1 MAYKSLYRKY
11 RPTTFDDVS
20 GQTFIIKT
28 LKNAIATNKISH
40 AYLFSGT
47 RGTGKTTIA
56 KIFAKNVNCMNLID
70 GNVCGKCE
78 ICTTENTD
86 DIQDII
92 EIDAASN
99 NGVDEI
105 RELKNK
111 IKLAPVLCKYKVYI
125 IDEVHMLSTGAFNA
139 LLKTLEE
146 PPSHVIFILATTEP
160 QKIPITIIS
169 RCQRFDFKK
178 LSIIDIK
185 NRLKYIAEKE
195 HINITD
201 DCLDEIAKM
210 SDGAMRDAIGL
221 LDQVSSFNED
231 SITIDDIY
239 QISGSVPFKKIYELI
254 DSYINGDIENILKT
268 TEEIY
273 NEGKDFI
280 KLTFDMLS
288 IFKDVLIYYRA
299 PKYFENLN
307 KLNFDEIKKI
317 KEKIDISDL
326 ELIIETLENL
336 SRELKLSDYP
346 RILLEMFLINKK
358 SASNTLTE
366 EVKHY
371 KEAVNEEQKE
381 VINELKEERKIET
394 ELKKVETNVEE
405 IKENLTIKQNE
416 YTNETRIAVDNPSS
430 EDKKILINNTIALA
444 SAKLKKEI
452 SEKFIDLDKYL
463 IDKKY
468 KVAATILKDAT
479 IAAVSNDHMLLTYK
493 YVSMVEDNDKS
504 INKITKLVN
513 EITKSNYKIVA
524 ISIDEWKEMRPY
536 YVELKKSGKIELLNE
551 PVINESNNN
560 GLNID
565 NEFDEVINAFGSELI
580 EMEGWWIWIY
590 KQWCNKHKNYKETWW
605 NLKRRLIVKHLLQSN
620 L

>member
-20 GQTFIIKT
+20 GQNFIIKT

-254 DSYINGDIENILKT
+254 DSYINEDIENILKT

-273 NEGKDFI
+273 NEGKDFT

-513 EITKSNYKIVA
+513 EITKSNYKVVA

-580 EMEGWWIWIY
+580 EMEG
-590 KQWCNKHKNYKETWW
+590 
-605 NLKRRLIVKHLLQSN
+605 
-620 L
+620 

>member
-254 DSYINGDIENILKT
+254 DSYINEDIENILKT

-430 EDKKILINNTIALA
+430 GDKKILINNTIALA

-513 EITKSNYKIVA
+513 EITKSNYKVVA

-580 EMEGWWIWIY
+580 EMEG
-590 KQWCNKHKNYKETWW
+590 
-605 NLKRRLIVKHLLQSN
+605 
-620 L
+620 

>member
-20 GQTFIIKT
+20 GQTFIIKI

-56 KIFAKNVNCMNLID
+56 KIFAKNVNCMNLIN
-70 GNVCGKCE
+70 GNACDKCE

-254 DSYINGDIENILKT
+254 DSYINEDIENILKT

-307 KLNFDEIKKI
+307 KLNFNEIKKI

-394 ELKKVETNVEE
+394 EIKKVETNVEE

-444 SAKLKKEI
+444 SVKLKKEI

-513 EITKSNYKIVA
+513 EITKSNYKVVA

-580 EMEGWWIWIY
+580 EMEG
-590 KQWCNKHKNYKETWW
+590 
-605 NLKRRLIVKHLLQSN
+605 
-620 L
+620 

>member
-20 GQTFIIKT
+20 GQTFIIKI

-254 DSYINGDIENILKT
+254 DSYINEDIENILKT

-317 KEKIDISDL
+317 KEKIDIFDL

-394 ELKKVETNVEE
+394 ELKKVETSVEE

-580 EMEGWWIWIY
+580 EMEG
-590 KQWCNKHKNYKETWW
+590 
-605 NLKRRLIVKHLLQSN
+605 
-620 L
+620 

>member
-254 DSYINGDIENILKT
+254 DSYINEDIENILKT

-280 KLTFDMLS
+280 KLTFDILS

-430 EDKKILINNTIALA
+430 EGKKILINNTIALA

-513 EITKSNYKIVA
+513 EITKSNYKVVA

-580 EMEGWWIWIY
+580 EMEG
-590 KQWCNKHKNYKETWW
+590 
-605 NLKRRLIVKHLLQSN
+605 
-620 L
+620 

>member
-254 DSYINGDIENILKT
+254 DSYINEDIENILKT

-513 EITKSNYKIVA
+513 EITKSNYKVVA

-580 EMEGWWIWIY
+580 EMEG
-590 KQWCNKHKNYKETWW
+590 
-605 NLKRRLIVKHLLQSN
+605 
-620 L
+620 

>member
-239 QISGSVPFKKIYELI
+239 QISGSVPFKNIYELI
-254 DSYINGDIENILKT
+254 DSYINEDIENILKT

-416 YTNETRIAVDNPSS
+416 YTNETRIAVDNPS

-513 EITKSNYKIVA
+513 EITKSNYKVVA

-580 EMEGWWIWIY
+580 EMEG
-590 KQWCNKHKNYKETWW
+590 
-605 NLKRRLIVKHLLQSN
+605 
-620 L
+620 

>member
-70 GNVCGKCE
+70 GNACGKCE

-254 DSYINGDIENILKT
+254 DSYINEDIENILKT

-430 EDKKILINNTIALA
+430 GDKKILINNTIALA

-513 EITKSNYKIVA
+513 EITKSNYKVIA

-580 EMEGWWIWIY
+580 EMEG
-590 KQWCNKHKNYKETWW
+590 
-605 NLKRRLIVKHLLQSN
+605 
-620 L
+620 

>member
-1 MAYKSLYRKY
+1 MNMAYKSLYRKY

-239 QISGSVPFKKIYELI
+239 QISGSVPFKNIYELI
-254 DSYINGDIENILKT
+254 DSYINEDIENILKT

-513 EITKSNYKIVA
+513 EITKSNYKVVA

-580 EMEGWWIWIY
+580 EMEG
-590 KQWCNKHKNYKETWW
+590 
-605 NLKRRLIVKHLLQSN
+605 
-620 L
+620 

>member
-1 MAYKSLYRKY
+1 MGYTALYRKF
-11 RPTTFDDVS
+11 RPLNFSEMV
-20 GQTFIIKT
+20 GQEHITRT
-28 LKNAIATNKISH
+28 LRNQVIEQRVGH
-40 AYLFSGT
+40 AYLFNGG
-47 RGTGKTTIA
+47 RGTGKTSAA
-56 KIFAKNVNCMNLID
+56 KILARAVNCLNPKD
-70 GNVCGKCE
+70 GEPCNECE
-78 ICTTENTD
+78 ICKAILSGSLTD
-86 DIQDII
+86 VV
-92 EIDAASN
+92 EMDAASN
-99 NGVDEI
+99 NSVEDIRAIRDEVNFLPT
-105 RELKNK
+105 R
-111 IKLAPVLCKYKVYI
+111 AKYRVYI

-254 DSYINGDIENILKT
+254 DSYINEDIENILKT

-381 VINELKEERKIET
+381 VINELKEERRIET

-513 EITKSNYKIVA
+513 EITKSNYKVVA

-580 EMEGWWIWIY
+580 EMEG
-590 KQWCNKHKNYKETWW
+590 
-605 NLKRRLIVKHLLQSN
+605 
-620 L
+620 

>member
-254 DSYINGDIENILKT
+254 DSYINEDIENILKT

-381 VINELKEERKIET
+381 VINELKEERRIET

-513 EITKSNYKIVA
+513 EITKSNYKVVA

-580 EMEGWWIWIY
+580 EMEG
-590 KQWCNKHKNYKETWW
+590 
-605 NLKRRLIVKHLLQSN
+605 
-620 L
+620 

>member
-231 SITIDDIY
+231 LITIDDIY

-254 DSYINGDIENILKT
+254 DSYINEDIENILKT

-430 EDKKILINNTIALA
+430 GDKKILINNTIALA

-513 EITKSNYKIVA
+513 EITKSNYKVIA

-580 EMEGWWIWIY
+580 EMEG
-590 KQWCNKHKNYKETWW
+590 
-605 NLKRRLIVKHLLQSN
+605 
-620 L
+620 

>member
-20 GQTFIIKT
+20 GQTFIIKI

-254 DSYINGDIENILKT
+254 DSYINEDIENILKT

-273 NEGKDFI
+273 NEGKDFT

-371 KEAVNEEQKE
+371 KEAVNEEKKE

-513 EITKSNYKIVA
+513 EITKSNYKVVA

-580 EMEGWWIWIY
+580 EMEG
-590 KQWCNKHKNYKETWW
+590 
-605 NLKRRLIVKHLLQSN
+605 
-620 L
+620 

>member
-70 GNVCGKCE
+70 GNACGKCE

-254 DSYINGDIENILKT
+254 DSYINEDIENILKT

-381 VINELKEERKIET
+381 VIDELKEERKIET

-513 EITKSNYKIVA
+513 EITKSNYKVVA

-536 YVELKKSGKIELLNE
+536 YVELKKRGKIELLNE

-580 EMEGWWIWIY
+580 EMEG
-590 KQWCNKHKNYKETWW
+590 
-605 NLKRRLIVKHLLQSN
+605 
-620 L
+620 

>member
-20 GQTFIIKT
+20 GQTFIIKI

-254 DSYINGDIENILKT
+254 DSYINEDIENILKT

-317 KEKIDISDL
+317 KEKIDIFDL

-479 IAAVSNDHMLLTYK
+479 IAAVSKDHMLLTYK

-580 EMEGWWIWIY
+580 EMEG
-590 KQWCNKHKNYKETWW
+590 
-605 NLKRRLIVKHLLQSN
+605 
-620 L
+620 

>member
-254 DSYINGDIENILKT
+254 DSYINEDIENILKT

-280 KLTFDMLS
+280 KLTFDILS

-479 IAAVSNDHMLLTYK
+479 IAAISNDHILLTYK

-513 EITKSNYKIVA
+513 EITKSNYKVVA

-580 EMEGWWIWIY
+580 EMEG
-590 KQWCNKHKNYKETWW
+590 
-605 NLKRRLIVKHLLQSN
+605 
-620 L
+620 

>member
-11 RPTTFDDVS
+11 RPITFDDVS

-254 DSYINGDIENILKT
+254 DSYINEDIENILKT

-381 VINELKEERKIET
+381 VINELKEERRIET

-513 EITKSNYKIVA
+513 EITKSNYKVVA

-580 EMEGWWIWIY
+580 EMEG
-590 KQWCNKHKNYKETWW
+590 
-605 NLKRRLIVKHLLQSN
+605 
-620 L
+620 

>member
-254 DSYINGDIENILKT
+254 DSYINEDIENILKT

-346 RILLEMFLINKK
+346 RILIEMFLINKK

-430 EDKKILINNTIALA
+430 EGKKILINNTIALA

-513 EITKSNYKIVA
+513 EITKSNYKVVA

-536 YVELKKSGKIELLNE
+536 YVELKKSSKIELLNE

-580 EMEGWWIWIY
+580 EMEG
-590 KQWCNKHKNYKETWW
+590 
-605 NLKRRLIVKHLLQSN
+605 
-620 L
+620 

>member
-239 QISGSVPFKKIYELI
+239 QISGSVPFKNIYELI
-254 DSYINGDIENILKT
+254 DSYINEDIENILKT

-513 EITKSNYKIVA
+513 EITKSNYKVVA

-580 EMEGWWIWIY
+580 EMEG
-590 KQWCNKHKNYKETWW
+590 
-605 NLKRRLIVKHLLQSN
+605 
-620 L
+620 

>member
-221 LDQVSSFNED
+221 LDQVSSFNEY

-254 DSYINGDIENILKT
+254 DSYINEDIENILKT

-280 KLTFDMLS
+280 KLTFDILS

-371 KEAVNEEQKE
+371 KEAVNEELKE

-513 EITKSNYKIVA
+513 EITKSNYKVVA

-580 EMEGWWIWIY
+580 EMEG
-590 KQWCNKHKNYKETWW
+590 
-605 NLKRRLIVKHLLQSN
+605 
-620 L
+620 

>member
-239 QISGSVPFKKIYELI
+239 QISGSVPFKNIYELI
-254 DSYINGDIENILKT
+254 DSYINEDIENILKT

-513 EITKSNYKIVA
+513 EITKSNYKVVA

-605 NLKRRLIVKHLLQSN
+605 NLKRRLIVRHLLQNN

>member
-254 DSYINGDIENILKT
+254 DSYINEDIENILKT

-273 NEGKDFI
+273 NEGKDFT

-371 KEAVNEEQKE
+371 KEAVNEEKKE

-513 EITKSNYKIVA
+513 EITKSNYKVVA

-580 EMEGWWIWIY
+580 EMEG
-590 KQWCNKHKNYKETWW
+590 
-605 NLKRRLIVKHLLQSN
+605 
-620 L
+620 

>member
-254 DSYINGDIENILKT
+254 DSYINEDIENILKT

-273 NEGKDFI
+273 NEGKDFT
-280 KLTFDMLS
+280 KLTFDILS

-317 KEKIDISDL
+317 KEKIDIFDL

-452 SEKFIDLDKYL
+452 SEKFIDIDKYL

-580 EMEGWWIWIY
+580 EMEG
-590 KQWCNKHKNYKETWW
+590 
-605 NLKRRLIVKHLLQSN
+605 
-620 L
+620 

>member
-78 ICTTENTD
+78 LCTTENTD

-254 DSYINGDIENILKT
+254 DSYINEDIENILKT

-371 KEAVNEEQKE
+371 REAVNEEQKE

-513 EITKSNYKIVA
+513 EITKSNYKVVA
-524 ISIDEWKEMRPY
+524 ISIDEWKEMRTY

-580 EMEGWWIWIY
+580 EMEG
-590 KQWCNKHKNYKETWW
+590 
-605 NLKRRLIVKHLLQSN
+605 
-620 L
+620 

>member
-254 DSYINGDIENILKT
+254 DSYINEDIENILKT

-273 NEGKDFI
+273 NEGKDFT

-317 KEKIDISDL
+317 KEKIDIFDL

-430 EDKKILINNTIALA
+430 EDKKILINIRLH
-444 SAKLKKEI
+444 LQ
-452 SEKFIDLDKYL
+452 
-463 IDKKY
+463 
-468 KVAATILKDAT
+468 V
-479 IAAVSNDHMLLTYK
+479 
-493 YVSMVEDNDKS
+493 
-504 INKITKLVN
+504 
-513 EITKSNYKIVA
+513 
-524 ISIDEWKEMRPY
+524 
-536 YVELKKSGKIELLNE
+536 LN
-551 PVINESNNN
+551 
-560 GLNID
+560 
-565 NEFDEVINAFGSELI
+565 
-580 EMEGWWIWIY
+580 
-590 KQWCNKHKNYKETWW
+590 
-605 NLKRRLIVKHLLQSN
+605 
-620 L
+620 

>member
-254 DSYINGDIENILKT
+254 DSYINEDIENILKT

-307 KLNFDEIKKI
+307 KLNFNEIKKI

-513 EITKSNYKIVA
+513 EITKSNYKVVA

-580 EMEGWWIWIY
+580 EMEG
-590 KQWCNKHKNYKETWW
+590 
-605 NLKRRLIVKHLLQSN
+605 
-620 L
+620 

>member
-70 GNVCGKCE
+70 GNACGKCE

-231 SITIDDIY
+231 LITIDDIY

-254 DSYINGDIENILKT
+254 DSYINEDIENILNI

-430 EDKKILINNTIALA
+430 GDKKILINNTIALA

-513 EITKSNYKIVA
+513 EITKSNYKVIA

-580 EMEGWWIWIY
+580 EMEG
-590 KQWCNKHKNYKETWW
+590 
-605 NLKRRLIVKHLLQSN
+605 
-620 L
+620 

>member
-254 DSYINGDIENILKT
+254 DSYINEDIQNILKT

-430 EDKKILINNTIALA
+430 EGKKILINNTIALA

-513 EITKSNYKIVA
+513 EITKSNYKVVA

-580 EMEGWWIWIY
+580 EMEG
-590 KQWCNKHKNYKETWW
+590 
-605 NLKRRLIVKHLLQSN
+605 
-620 L
+620 

>member
-254 DSYINGDIENILKT
+254 DSYINEDIENILKT

-273 NEGKDFI
+273 NEGKDFV

-416 YTNETRIAVDNPSS
+416 YKNETRIAVDNPSS

-513 EITKSNYKIVA
+513 EITKSNYKVVA

-580 EMEGWWIWIY
+580 EMEG
-590 KQWCNKHKNYKETWW
+590 
-605 NLKRRLIVKHLLQSN
+605 
-620 L
+620 

>member
-513 EITKSNYKIVA
+513 EITKSNYKVVA

-580 EMEGWWIWIY
+580 EMEG
-590 KQWCNKHKNYKETWW
+590 
-605 NLKRRLIVKHLLQSN
+605 
-620 L
+620 

>member
-1 MAYKSLYRKY
+1 
-11 RPTTFDDVS
+11 
-20 GQTFIIKT
+20 
-28 LKNAIATNKISH
+28 
-40 AYLFSGT
+40 
-47 RGTGKTTIA
+47 
-56 KIFAKNVNCMNLID
+56 
-70 GNVCGKCE
+70 
-78 ICTTENTD
+78 
-86 DIQDII
+86 
-92 EIDAASN
+92 
-99 NGVDEI
+99 
-105 RELKNK
+105 
-111 IKLAPVLCKYKVYI
+111 
-125 IDEVHMLSTGAFNA
+125 
-139 LLKTLEE
+139 
-146 PPSHVIFILATTEP
+146 
-160 QKIPITIIS
+160 
-169 RCQRFDFKK
+169 
-178 LSIIDIK
+178 
-185 NRLKYIAEKE
+185 
-195 HINITD
+195 
-201 DCLDEIAKM
+201 
-210 SDGAMRDAIGL
+210 MRDAIGL

-580 EMEGWWIWIY
+580 EMEG
-590 KQWCNKHKNYKETWW
+590 
-605 NLKRRLIVKHLLQSN
+605 
-620 L
+620 

>member
-221 LDQVSSFNED
+221 LDQASSFNED

-254 DSYINGDIENILKT
+254 DLYINEDIENILKT

-381 VINELKEERKIET
+381 VINELKEERRIET

-513 EITKSNYKIVA
+513 EITKSNYKVVA

-580 EMEGWWIWIY
+580 EMEG
-590 KQWCNKHKNYKETWW
+590 
-605 NLKRRLIVKHLLQSN
+605 
-620 L
+620 

>member
-254 DSYINGDIENILKT
+254 DSYINEDIENILKT

-317 KEKIDISDL
+317 KEKIDIFDL

-580 EMEGWWIWIY
+580 EMEG
-590 KQWCNKHKNYKETWW
+590 
-605 NLKRRLIVKHLLQSN
+605 
-620 L
+620 